1 MAVLLTGGAGYI
13 GSHTAVEFL
22 NAGQEVVIADDLSNS
37 SRDVADR
44 IAQITGKTPK
54 FYEIN
59 VADADAVEQ
68 LFSENEIEAVVHFA
82 GYKAVGESVRKPLMY
97 YRNNIDTALTVLE
110 VMKQHG
116 CHRFVFSSSATVYGV
131 NNPSPYLETMPAGN
145 CTNPY
150 GWTKYMIEQ
159 ILIDAAAADSELSA
173 VLLRYFNPIGAHESG
188 LIGEKPNGIPNNL
201 MPYITQVAVGKLP
214 RLSVFGN
221 DYPTPDGTGVRD
233 YIHVVDLAK
242 GHVAAMQYAMSH
254 TGAEAINLGTG
265 RGTSV
270 LELVETFQRVNGV
283 EVPYVIA
290 PRRDGDLAS
299 YYADATKAWEL
310 LHWKTELSVEDMCRD
325 SWRWE
330 SSQRA
335 E

>member
-1 MAVLLTGGAGYI
+1 M
-13 GSHTAVEFL
+13 
-22 NAGQEVVIADDLSNS
+22 
-37 SRDVADR
+37 ADR

-59 VADADAVEQ
+59 VADVAAVEQ

-265 RGTSV
+265 RRTSV

-330 SSQRA
+330 STQRA